1 MTTDIRFTG
10 YTAHPSDYDAPD
22 GSLAAAINLINE
34 GGSLRPVI
42 PPAVIDASLP
52 VNADIYRHADRWLV
66 YDPELLS
73 LSYRLDD
80 FSSPSTPGIL
90 SGVSISSLTSVGNIV
105 IASTPH
111 SLRFIRWNPATKA
124 YSDLGSSL
132 PELDI
137 QFSLSSERVSRTFH
151 PGVSFVEA
159 ATANASQSADT
170 TVAADTQT
178 FTATSHTL
186 SPISDEHESL
196 RLSSPV
202 EFTQEFAPGDYTIT
216 LGKLSIVEPDAL
228 VEIRDQD
235 GAIVLQ
241 TLATPEKSILID
253 YGTFISLPFKLS
265 STKSS
270 LSVTI
275 TLHASSAQSI
285 NFFVEIK
292 KPGAV
297 TTTNV
302 HIQRPDFTA
311 DNYNRIAGAL
321 NTFVAEEIT
330 QINRFIHP
338 FFIRYAIRLYDGS
351 IAGVSAPALLKPNVG
366 YSPEIFFNSSSGS
379 KQLLLRAYAASVT
392 YQIKSLS
399 DFAPWQDLISSI
411 DFFVSPPSWPYSQGA
426 EFSDR
431 HPELFSFRSA
441 VAPDTGYEHFTLK
454 LAEKPALDQHNDLID
469 TSVFR
474 HVCSVPFSEIL
485 SANNNNPKQLPLE
498 PHALENIHVRTALDA
513 SALSYAGYAGASLHA
528 YNNRL
533 HIFNASVVP
542 SPPVHPLRTHKAAA
556 ASSTARRVTI
566 VKVHLRTANGDR
578 VVCRRHNADVIPDRL
593 HWYFYPDSRAF
604 KAEFLTYTLHDQWG
618 WYSESSF
625 SISLTTHPFLSGAYH
640 LSYNNSLQPHTITRV
655 RTLPGIPDVVSQT
668 IPAPSSLYL
677 SEAGNPFVFSA
688 SGVVSIP
695 EGSLQAISSAAK
707 ALSQGQFGQFP
718 LYAFTDKGVWALEVS
733 ATGTYSARQ
742 PITRDVCINPK
753 GITQIDSA
761 VLFPSSRGIMLLS
774 GSQAQCISDEINS
787 DAPSPYPSLS
797 HLCNLLGTSL
807 PAIVPFS
814 TFLAECRMLY
824 QYSAQRIIL
833 FNPAVP
839 YAYIYSLKSKLW
851 GMMRSSINRALNA
864 WPEAVAVTNDGTLL
878 DFSRESSPDSVDFV
892 LVTRPLKLGTPD
904 DLKTINTVVQHGDFQ
919 RGHVQAVL
927 FGSRDLVHWYYIWS
941 SKNHDMRGFSGSPF
955 KYFRIMLIGNL
966 APRES
971 LSAASVQFIQK
982 YSDKMR

>member
-34 GGSLRPVI
+34 DGSLRPVI

-52 VNADIYRHADRWLV
+52 ANADIYRHADRWLV

-80 FSSPSTPGIL
+80 FSSPSIPLIL

-105 IASTPH
+105 IASTPDY
-111 SLRFIRWNPATKA
+111 LRFIRWNPATKA

-132 PELDI
+132 PELNI

-151 PGVSFVEA
+151 PGVTFVEA
-159 ATANASQSADT
+159 NTSWTSPGTQIVIADSPTLTPTAHN
-170 TVAADTQT
+170 
-178 FTATSHTL
+178 L
-186 SPISDEHESL
+186 SSIYPAETDEHGFVRRSDPAVLEA
-196 RLSSPV
+196 
-202 EFTQEFAPGDYTIT
+202 QFAPGDYTII
-216 LGKLSIVEPDAL
+216 LGSVSIADEDDML
-228 VEIRDQD
+228 VEVRDKD
-235 GAIVLQ
+235 GNPVLH
-241 TLATPEKSILID
+241 TLATPDDGKI
-253 YGTFISLPFKLS
+253 TLPFKI
-265 STKSS
+265 STTTSS
-270 LSVTI
+270 LSISV
-275 TLHASSAQSI
+275 TLHASTASSI
-285 NFFVEIK
+285 SFYVQIA
-292 KPGAV
+292 KPTAG
-297 TTTNV
+297 TTTTV
-302 HIQRPDFTA
+302 SIQRPDFTA

-321 NTFVAEEIT
+321 NAFVAEEIT
-330 QINRFIHP
+330 QTNRFIHP

-351 IAGVSAPALLKPNVG
+351 IAGVSAPALLVPNAD
-366 YSPEIFFNSSSGS
+366 YAPDIFFNSSSGS
-379 KQLLLRAYAASVT
+379 EQLLLRANAATVS
-392 YQIKSLS
+392 YCINSLA
-399 DFAPWQDLISSI
+399 DLTPWQDLISSI

-431 HPELFSFRSA
+431 HPELFKFRRILSGQ
-441 VAPDTGYEHFTLK
+441 TGYPDFALK
-454 LAEKPALDQHNDLID
+454 LAEKSALDRHNDLID

-474 HVCSVPFSEIL
+474 HVCSVPFSEIP
-485 SANNNNPKQLPLE
+485 SANDNPKQLPLE

-513 SALSYAGYAGASLHA
+513 SALSYSGYAGASLHA

-542 SPPVHPLRTHKAAA
+542 SPPAHPRRTHEAAA
-556 ASSTARRVTI
+556 ASSTARRITI

-578 VVCRRHNADVIPDRL
+578 IVCTRHNEDVIPDRL

-604 KAEFLTYTLHDQWG
+604 KAEFLSYTLHHQWG
-618 WYSESSF
+618 RYSESSF
-625 SISLTTHPFLSGAYH
+625 AISLTTHPFLSGAYH

-807 PAIVPFS
+807 PAILPFS

-833 FNPAVP
+833 FNPAAP
-839 YAYIYSLKSKLW
+839 YAYIYSLKSKQW

-878 DFSRESSPDSVDFV
+878 DFSRESSPESVDFV
-892 LVTRPLKLGTPD
+892 LVTRPLKLGAPD

-919 RGHVQAVL
+919 HGHVQAVL

-941 SKNHDMRGFSGSPF
+941 SKNHDMRGFSGTPF
-955 KYFRIMLIGNL
+955 RYFRIMLIGNL

-982 YSDKMR
+982 YSDKIR